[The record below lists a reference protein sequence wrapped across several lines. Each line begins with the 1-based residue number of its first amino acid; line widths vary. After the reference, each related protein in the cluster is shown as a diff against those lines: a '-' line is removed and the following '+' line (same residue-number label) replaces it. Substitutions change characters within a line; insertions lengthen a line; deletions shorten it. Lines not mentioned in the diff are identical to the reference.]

1 MKKILTIISAVLVF
15 LCFGAT
21 AFAANGSF
29 TSSPSANKAPVLVEY
44 DNETPECTATI
55 VVCAYA
61 DRHTLDDAAKAN
73 LEAAY
78 ATIASTSDLGT
89 LGYGVKT
96 MANSLNVTTNHLYV
110 RDLFE
115 ISYEDCV
122 GHEDHANFTI
132 TVKPSSVM
140 NYAGI
145 LHYDNGVWELVE
157 STVTK
162 DGEITIQV
170 DDLSPFAIVVHDGSV
185 GAGNASN
192 QVGILSE
199 KELKLFA
206 AIFVA
211 VSLFGI
217 LIVTNK
223 MRNA

>member
-1 MKKILTIISAVLVF
+1 
-15 LCFGAT
+15 
-21 AFAANGSF
+21 
-29 TSSPSANKAPVLVEY
+29 
-44 DNETPECTATI
+44 
-55 VVCAYA
+55 
-61 DRHTLDDAAKAN
+61 
-73 LEAAY
+73 
-78 ATIASTSDLGT
+78 
-89 LGYGVKT
+89 
-96 MANSLNVTTNHLYV
+96 
-110 RDLFE
+110 
-115 ISYEDCV
+115 
-122 GHEDHANFTI
+122 
-132 TVKPSSVM
+132 M